1 MLIYGGEEIREYLC
15 KLLNKIWEAKR
26 IPIEWNKTNGLLVKL
41 SKKGDLSWCENWR
54 GISLLPIASKIFCR
68 VILNIMKDAVDKVLR
83 NEQAGFRSSRN
94 STDQIAT
101 LRIIA
106 EQSVEWQSSLYINFI
121 DFEKAFDSVNNNGMW
136 ILLVTMEYYLR

>member
-41 SKKGDLSWCENWR
+41 SKKGDLSCCENWR

-68 VILNIMKDAVDKVLR
+68 VILNIMKDAFDKVLR

-106 EQSVEWQSSLYINFI
+106 EQSVE
-121 DFEKAFDSVNNNGMW
+121 
-136 ILLVTMEYYLR
+136 

>member
-1 MLIYGGEEIREYLC
+1 MLIYGGGEEIREYLC
-15 KLLNKIWEAKR
+15 KLLNKIWEAER

-41 SKKGDLSWCENWR
+41 SKKGDLSCCENWR
-54 GISLLPIASKIFCR
+54 GLSLLPIASKIFCR

-83 NEQAGFRSSRN
+83 NEQAGRYSRN

-106 EQSVEWQSSLYINFI
+106 EQSVE
-121 DFEKAFDSVNNNGMW
+121 
-136 ILLVTMEYYLR
+136 